1 MISKELVKLENIQYS
16 WNSTSSLVLHI
27 PKFQIQPG
35 QKIFLYGPSGSGKS
49 TLLNLIAGVLNS
61 QQGAISVL
69 GQDLSQMSA
78 SEKDLFRGDHMGFI
92 FQQFNLIPY
101 LTAYENII
109 LPLNF
114 SKRRASKVPD
124 IKKTVQA
131 LASRLDIQNELY
143 KKPSQMSV
151 GQQQRIA
158 AARSL
163 IGAPELI
170 IADEP
175 TSSLDQERRDQFLE
189 LLISE
194 AQRTNASVLFVSH
207 DKTLQK
213 HFDTILD
220 IKELNQASRLL

>member
-16 WNSTSSLVLHI
+16 WSSTSSLVLNI
-27 PKFQIQPG
+27 LKFQIQPG

-114 SKRRASKVPD
+114 SKKRASKVLD
-124 IKKTVQA
+124 INKTVQA
-131 LASRLDIQNELY
+131 LANRLDIRNELY
-143 KKPSQMSV
+143 KKPHQMSV
-151 GQQQRIA
+151 GQQQRVA

-194 AQRTNASVLFVSH
+194 AQKTNASVLFVSH

-213 HFDTILD
+213 HFDIVLD
-220 IKELNQASRLL
+220 IKELNQAARSL